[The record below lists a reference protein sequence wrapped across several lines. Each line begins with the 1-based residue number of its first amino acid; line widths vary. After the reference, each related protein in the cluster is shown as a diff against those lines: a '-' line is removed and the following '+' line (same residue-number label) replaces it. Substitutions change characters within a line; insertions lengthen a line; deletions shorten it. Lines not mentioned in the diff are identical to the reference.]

1 VPADTPAPPP
11 VPLVL
16 SIQVGMPRL
25 VSAEE
30 APDPHGRSWRTGFFK
45 TPVTG
50 PVWLGRT
57 NLAGDGQADLKN
69 HGGPDKAVLC
79 YSAEHYPCW
88 RAELEMPDLPHG
100 AFAENFTVSVLD
112 EEKVCLGDIYE
123 VGEALVQVTQPR
135 QPCWEI
141 SARWRRPDLTER
153 VLKTGRTGWYLRVLR
168 EGMVEAGVPMLLRE
182 RPNPEWTVTRAT
194 ATMRA
199 SSNIE
204 GARALLGVAALSDAW
219 RATLARR
226 VQRAKK

>member
-1 VPADTPAPPP
+1 VPADTP
-11 VPLVL
+11 VPSPIVL

-30 APDPHGRSWRTGFFK
+30 APDPRGRSWRTGFFK
-45 TPVTG
+45 RPVAG

-79 YSAEHYPCW
+79 YSAEYYPHW
-88 RAELEMPDLPHG
+88 RAELEMPDLPFG
-100 AFAENFTVSVLD
+100 AFAENFTVTVLD
-112 EEKVCLGDIYE
+112 EERVCLGDIYE

-153 VLKTGRTGWYLRVLR
+153 VLRTGRTGWYLRVLR

-182 RPNPEWTVTRAT
+182 RPYAEWTVARAT

-199 SSNIE
+199 SSDIE

-219 RATLARR
+219 RATLTRR
-226 VQRAKK
+226 TQRAKT